1 MYISFVPLPSNLY
14 AMPAP
19 VVGKNVIT
27 RLSPEEAANPAQVLL
42 QFFEFAHLH
51 QAKEMLANLRN
62 AIVAKK
68 FVHQNYSREE
78 DEVAYFFEKLEQL
91 IEACFLLRAKD

>member
-1 MYISFVPLPSNLY
+1 
-14 AMPAP
+14 MPAP
-19 VVGKNVIT
+19 VVGNNDIT

-42 QFFEFAHLH
+42 QFFEYAHLH
-51 QAKEMLANLRN
+51 QAKEMLVNVRN
-62 AIVAKK
+62 MIITKK
-68 FVHQNYSREE
+68 FAHKNYSREE